1 MSLIAILLGLLAESF
16 WNGVEQLRRYDWFDR
31 YVEAV
36 LPRLE
41 KWQLSEGPLTVVAIV
56 FPLLFAVW
64 LAEAML
70 AGVWSGFAYLFGI
83 AVLIFCLG
91 PQDLNRQA
99 QEYLD
104 AIERDDEEE
113 AKRLAGE
120 ILGYAGDED
129 DAPMQTAENLREAI
143 LTQVVDRLLGVFFWF
158 VILGPLGAVLFR
170 LSRLLQQ
177 QTINGTN
184 AFAKAAERLY
194 QIVFWLPARLCVI
207 GYALA
212 GNFVDAMSYWNS
224 PADLWQRESRDL
236 LVASGVGSLR
246 QDMRFTS
253 EKWLEEQD
261 LSIGVSHALALIKR
275 TVIVWVVVLA
285 LLTLAGWLL

>member
-1 MSLIAILLGLLAESF
+1 MSLIAILLSLLAESF

-41 KWQLSEGPLTVVAIV
+41 KTQLPEGPLTVLAIV
-56 FPLLFAVW
+56 IPLVFAVW

-91 PQDLNRQA
+91 PQDLNHQA
-99 QEYLD
+99 QAYLD
-104 AIERDDEEE
+104 AVEREDEAE
-113 AKRLAGE
+113 AKRLACE
-120 ILGYAGDED
+120 ILGYACNED
-129 DAPMQTAENLREAI
+129 DAPMQTAENLRETI
-143 LTQVVDRLLGVFFWF
+143 LTQIVDRLLGVFFWF
-158 VILGPLGAVLFR
+158 VILGPLGAALFR
-170 LSRLLQQ
+170 VAQLLQQ
-177 QTINGTN
+177 QSINGN
-184 AFAKAAERLY
+184 SAFAKAAERLY
-194 QIVFWLPARLCVI
+194 QIVYWLPARLCVI

-212 GNFVDAMSYWNS
+212 GNFVDTMSYWNS

-236 LVASGVGSLR
+236 LIASGVGSLR
-246 QDMRFTS
+246 QDMRSTS
-253 EKWLEEQD
+253 DKWLEDQD
-261 LSIGVSHALALIKR
+261 LTIAVSHALALIKR
-275 TVIVWVVVLA
+275 TVIVWLVVLA